1 MLYMEDLQIIGMSV
15 DEIQKCDYSVEKYW
29 AVTFHRAVYCAFW
42 GGSNQ
47 AHAFDRPFNT
57 VGVPTQPLSEREA
70 EVDLVLIKSSFL
82 FSRKLCLKNTS
93 YHKNKMIY
101 IISRKGCI

>member
-1 MLYMEDLQIIGMSV
+1 MLYMEDLQIICMSV

-47 AHAFDRPFNT
+47 AHAFDRPFNI
-57 VGVPTQPLSEREA
+57 VGGSYPASQWTWGWGWPCFDKKLFPFLT
-70 EVDLVLIKSSFL
+70 EVM
-82 FSRKLCLKNTS
+82 LKK
-93 YHKNKMIY
+93 Y
-101 IISRKGCI
+101 